1 MTEKKS
7 LSNFILN
14 KIRAKRIEKGYS
26 QEQLSLEADLD
37 PRYINKFENSHAN
50 ASLETLDKIFN
61 ALDMNYSDFFD
72 LDHQFDSPE
81 FQKFLSLISRYAYD
95 EKEEVLKA
103 INKLL
108 EK

>member
-50 ASLETLDKIFN
+50 ASLETLDKIFG
-61 ALDMNYSDFFD
+61 NYIPIYTN
-72 LDHQFDSPE
+72 H
-81 FQKFLSLISRYAYD
+81 
-95 EKEEVLKA
+95 
-103 INKLL
+103 NM
-108 EK
+108 

>member
-1 MTEKKS
+1 
-7 LSNFILN
+7 
-14 KIRAKRIEKGYS
+14 
-26 QEQLSLEADLD
+26 
-37 PRYINKFENSHAN
+37 
-50 ASLETLDKIFN
+50 
-61 ALDMNYSDFFD
+61 MNYSDFFD